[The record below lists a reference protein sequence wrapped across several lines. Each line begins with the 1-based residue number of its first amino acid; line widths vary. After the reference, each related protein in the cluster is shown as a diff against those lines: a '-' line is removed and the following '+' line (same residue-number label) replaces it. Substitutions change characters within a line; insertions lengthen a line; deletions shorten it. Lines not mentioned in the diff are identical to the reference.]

1 MDAAASRAAAMRRAL
16 SRWLTSAL
24 LLASLQSCSTDSV
37 VPDEARIRLAHDL
50 PGKTFYL
57 RHSLFVSPFWSE
69 NTRLLLTDGAP
80 DDRPWVLSPTTKE
93 AVPPGAPIA
102 ILPAGTRVRIV
113 ELELPSAFTMAGR
126 PPISP
131 RFSPWLSL
139 DVEGAAKQPIPTLVL
154 GDVRDYESTMEQLV
168 RWLSPEDI
176 AADLAALPE
185 EQRAAVREKRL
196 VPGME
201 SRAIVMAWGEP
212 ERRTLSPSPEG
223 RREAWSWAAGRR
235 TAKLLDGR
243 LEAGFTGALPTLPR

>member
-1 MDAAASRAAAMRRAL
+1 MRSARLPLLAAA
-16 SRWLTSAL
+16 L
-24 LLASLQSCSTDSV
+24 LFLALQSCTTDSV

-57 RHSLFVSPFWSE
+57 RHSLYASQFWSE
-69 NTRLLLTDGAP
+69 NTRVLLTDGAP

-131 RFSPWLSL
+131 RFQPWLSL
-139 DVEGAAKQPIPTLVL
+139 DVEGVEREPTPTLVL
-154 GDVRDYESTMEQLV
+154 GDVRDYESAIEQLL

-185 EQRAAVREKRL
+185 DQRDAVREKRL

-223 RREAWSWAAGRR
+223 KRESWSWASGRR

-243 LEAGFTGALPTLPR
+243 LEPGFTGTLPSIGR